1 LDRKKSVR
9 KLKMRLVHGTKE
21 SRYMNTHIP
30 HDEEGRHA
38 MLLMDLNK
46 LDQDLDSTA
55 SSSSDSE
62 DSDGDDAGCESCE
75 SRRQCRFT
83 ASCLSSFVA
92 AAGSA
97 CNAMLTVVPI
107 VHLSCIDIMGVIA
120 RKGSFWTCRTAGQT
134 AAGRSVVEVGSNP
147 ENIAPVLFGLQPT
160 WNETQFRNVHVQ
172 VR

>member
-1 LDRKKSVR
+1 
-9 KLKMRLVHGTKE
+9 
-21 SRYMNTHIP
+21 
-30 HDEEGRHA
+30 
-38 MLLMDLNK
+38 
-46 LDQDLDSTA
+46 
-55 SSSSDSE
+55 
-62 DSDGDDAGCESCE
+62 
-75 SRRQCRFT
+75 
-83 ASCLSSFVA
+83 
-92 AAGSA
+92 
-97 CNAMLTVVPI
+97 MLTVVPI